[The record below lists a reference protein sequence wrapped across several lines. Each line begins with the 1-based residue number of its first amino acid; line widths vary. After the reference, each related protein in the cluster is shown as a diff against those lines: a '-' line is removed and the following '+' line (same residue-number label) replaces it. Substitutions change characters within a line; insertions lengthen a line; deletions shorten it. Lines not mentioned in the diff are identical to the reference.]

1 MTVERRKEMRIPL
14 FLQVGCQGLGDEA
27 GDVPKFDLNCHDLSS
42 HGMALECERPVGT
55 DKTCRFSLPL
65 FHSQEPLTV
74 KGNIRWHKRLRDGTK
89 IGVRFE
95 EPIDL
100 SLPFPVVKDAAARVQ
115 KDAEY
120 YRAAVRNVL
129 SDACVW
135 LNPAGEILQYDQ
147 RVLAL
152 LNCTELDLK
161 DKRMVEFFHPEDQE
175 GIEWFFEKL
184 KKSGDSLPVK
194 RLLRLQSGGNMD
206 TYCQISVPPKPP
218 WSDTVEVYLKD
229 VTQSYRMEWQNRQLE
244 QVVRTFSRCI
254 NGKMVIL
261 SSDLTINEVRGRIS
275 EQPGQEENVRFR
287 GMPFQ
292 KATGLAQVKMN
303 GKTLWEQLRSCVTT
317 GRPITGR
324 PVTYWGRVDNG
335 QDLIQPGDFRITV
348 NPSQDSDKKVS
359 FLVVIIEA
367 MSSFGAN
374 WEASEI
380 SGDSGRLES
389 ILGSSATAFVLSDV
403 IEGLYDPLARLVAQ
417 LDLLFSKVDMA
428 GEKADRYEPDRDRV
442 QALVR
447 ELCDRLKPVRENV
460 AVRQGTFR
468 VDRTDINEC
477 VSRAIDIVQSNG
489 DAGAGVISM
498 ALAENLPAVKPDAHD
513 LVMMFIIFLLTS
525 KASLATVTDKT
536 IRCETAQKNGHVMV
550 KIAHNSYIQKQDD
563 LKMIFDGQVLRRYFS
578 DTGRVKPTETYLHYA
593 NFLTNKH
600 RIKMNMTNIPGQFE
614 LCLAVPSMRVKSI

>member
-27 GDVPKFDLNCHDLSS
+27 GDIPKFDLNCHDLSS

-161 DKRMVEFFHPEDQE
+161 DKLMVDFFHPEDEE

-184 KKSGDSLPVK
+184 KRSGNGLPVK
-194 RLLRLQSGGNMD
+194 RVLRLQSSGNMD
-206 TYCQISVPPKPP
+206 TYCQISVPAKPP

-244 QVVRTFSRCI
+244 EVVRTFSRCI

-261 SSDLTINEVRGRIS
+261 SPDLTINEVRGRIS
-275 EQPGQEENVRFR
+275 GQLGQEENVRFR

-303 GKTLWEQLRSCVTT
+303 GKALWEHLGSCVTT

-324 PVTYWGRVDNG
+324 PVTYWGRVDKG
-335 QDLIQPGDFRITV
+335 QDLLQPGDFRITV
-348 NPSQDSDKKVS
+348 NPSRDSDNKVS

-380 SGDSGRLES
+380 AGDAGRLES
-389 ILGSSATAFVLSDV
+389 ILESSATAFVLSDV
-403 IEGLYDPLARLVAQ
+403 IEGLYDPLVRLMAQ
-417 LDLLFSKVDMA
+417 VDLFFSKVDVA
-428 GEKADRYEPDRDRV
+428 GGKADRCERDRDRV
-442 QALVR
+442 QALVS
-447 ELCDRLKPVRENV
+447 ELCNRLKPVWENV
-460 AVRQGTFR
+460 AVRQGTSR

-477 VSRAIDIVQSNG
+477 VSRAIDIVQSSS
-489 DAGAGVISM
+489 DTGAGVISST
-498 ALAENLPAVKPDAHD
+498 LAENLPEVKPDAHD

-525 KASLATVTDKT
+525 KACLATVTDKT
-536 IRCETAQKNGHVMV
+536 IRCETAQENGHVMV
-550 KIAHNSYIQKQDD
+550 KIAHNSYIQEQDD

-578 DTGRVKPTETYLHYA
+578 NTGSVKPTETYLHYA

-600 RIKMNMTNIPGQFE
+600 RIKIKMTNIPGQFE
-614 LCLAVPSMRVKSI
+614 LCLAVPSMSAKSS